1 VLVLAVV
8 AGKLFLSRPP
18 AAAALGLP
26 LEHGEL
32 AVPEAAGTLAINLL
46 IALHGHELA
55 LKHKAVR

>member
-1 VLVLAVV
+1 
-8 AGKLFLSRPP
+8 LFLSRPP